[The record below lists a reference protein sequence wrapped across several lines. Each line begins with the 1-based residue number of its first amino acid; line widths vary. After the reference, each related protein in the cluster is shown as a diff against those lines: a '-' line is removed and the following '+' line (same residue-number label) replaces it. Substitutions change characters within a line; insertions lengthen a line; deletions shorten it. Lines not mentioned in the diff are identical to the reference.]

1 MRKERKNG
9 GVMRNDRNFNSGMR
23 DKNTTTGAE
32 FALFDR
38 EDAGFQ
44 IDGGIRDKKNENHTS
59 VTDVARRTA
68 TLTRRDR
75 DKHSKLC

>member
-1 MRKERKNG
+1 
-9 GVMRNDRNFNSGMR
+9 MRNDRNFNSGMW

-38 EDAGFQ
+38 EDAGFK
-44 IDGGIRDKKNENHTS
+44 IDGGIRDEKRKSH
-59 VTDVARRTA
+59 VTDVPA

-75 DKHSKLC
+75 EKLSKLC

>member
-1 MRKERKNG
+1 
-9 GVMRNDRNFNSGMR
+9 MRNDRNFNSGMW

-38 EDAGFQ
+38 EDAGFK
-44 IDGGIRDKKNENHTS
+44 IDGGIRDEKRKSH
-59 VTDVARRTA
+59 VTDVTRRTA